1 MADKLLLTIHDDAPA
16 GAPLLTIPTGIGLY
30 RKNVVLELGIETS
43 DGLTAE
49 ARFEGCFFR
58 LGSNG
63 DSFLDKL
70 IPGAQDTQEFD
81 IGFHWDKNGFSFAGS
96 GMLEITIPI
105 RAKTPFVKLQAL
117 HIIVRPQF
125 GANSS
130 VPVEL
135 SADLTGSFL
144 GVISTSVER
153 IGIIAEF
160 YLSGAKPADAIEL
173 GPVSATAKFKPPTGV
188 GLALD
193 IAGVLKGGGF
203 LSIDTERGRYA
214 GVLSVNLFGIG
225 VTAIGIINTKPA
237 FSFLVIV
244 TANFKPVGIDISF
257 GFTINAVGGLFGLHR
272 AVDLSALSTAV
283 RNNAVSSLLFP
294 ANPVEDAP
302 RIINDLERIF
312 PPIQDHFL
320 IGPMFELGWGKPAG
334 MFTLALGVI
343 IELPDP
349 KIAIL
354 GILKVLIPPLEQAL
368 LRIQVNFVG
377 SVDFGRQF
385 LRFDASLF
393 DSRLMMYTL
402 EGDMAA
408 RLLWGANANFAVSVG
423 GFNPRFVPAADLDI
437 SPMKRVTIN
446 LLPTSDNPR
455 LRIQSYYAVTSNTL
469 QHGASLEVYA
479 AAMGFGLKGFL
490 GYDLLAQLS
499 PLYFEADF
507 GGSVAIIA
515 ADEEIMSLTLN
526 LHLSGPSPW
535 HVDGEVS
542 FKVIIAPIHI
552 PVRATFGGSEAPAL
566 PDTDVAV
573 KFREQLKAVRNWSA
587 VLLDQSQLLVL
598 LAPKIKIKDDEIL
611 AHPSATLEFNQ
622 NTVPLKVT
630 IQRFGAAKPSGAKVF
645 DLKGM
650 SAGGDMVTES
660 VQSEFAPAQ
669 YFELSNDDKMSAPA
683 FKRMDSGIR
692 ANGAALVNHGRPAP
706 RDFQYR
712 DSLIDSAGEESPFLA
727 KFGRF
732 AGSAYNVAALSGA
745 AAAQSSLFQERMA
758 ARPTGDEIKVSEGS
772 YRIVDAATM
781 KPVDA
786 AVLDNHIAASQA
798 MQSLVVKNPSLGG
811 KLMVMSEFELG

>member
-81 IGFHWDKNGFSFAGS
+81 IGFHWDKNGFSFAGG

-160 YLSGAKPADAIEL
+160 YLSGAKPADAIGL

-423 GFNPRFVPAADLDI
+423 GFNPRF
-437 SPMKRVTIN
+437 
-446 LLPTSDNPR
+446 
-455 LRIQSYYAVTSNTL
+455 
-469 QHGASLEVYA
+469 
-479 AAMGFGLKGFL
+479 
-490 GYDLLAQLS
+490 
-499 PLYFEADF
+499 
-507 GGSVAIIA
+507 
-515 ADEEIMSLTLN
+515 
-526 LHLSGPSPW
+526 
-535 HVDGEVS
+535 
-542 FKVIIAPIHI
+542 
-552 PVRATFGGSEAPAL
+552 
-566 PDTDVAV
+566 
-573 KFREQLKAVRNWSA
+573 
-587 VLLDQSQLLVL
+587 
-598 LAPKIKIKDDEIL
+598 
-611 AHPSATLEFNQ
+611 
-622 NTVPLKVT
+622 
-630 IQRFGAAKPSGAKVF
+630 
-645 DLKGM
+645 
-650 SAGGDMVTES
+650 
-660 VQSEFAPAQ
+660 
-669 YFELSNDDKMSAPA
+669 
-683 FKRMDSGIR
+683 
-692 ANGAALVNHGRPAP
+692 
-706 RDFQYR
+706 
-712 DSLIDSAGEESPFLA
+712 
-727 KFGRF
+727 
-732 AGSAYNVAALSGA
+732 
-745 AAAQSSLFQERMA
+745 
-758 ARPTGDEIKVSEGS
+758 
-772 YRIVDAATM
+772 
-781 KPVDA
+781 
-786 AVLDNHIAASQA
+786 
-798 MQSLVVKNPSLGG
+798 
-811 KLMVMSEFELG
+811 